1 MRGVSSQVNE
11 KENLIVVAVAP
22 DFGIA
27 TVIRSLLESEAVVVL
42 GLSTSAN
49 VSIAGAVPGYKIDVL
64 KKDEMRARELLRS
77 NSFERYLVE

>member
-1 MRGVSSQVNE
+1 MNE

-22 DFGIA
+22 DFGVA
-27 TVIRSLLESEAVVVL
+27 TVIRSLLESEGVIVA
-42 GLSTSAN
+42 GLSTSGN

-64 KKDEMRARELLRS
+64 KKDEMRARELLQN